1 MSGRR
6 WLDLWEET
14 MAAAFA
20 VTRHD
25 VNGVATLTV
34 VGELD
39 DASGDI
45 LTMMTLDAVTS
56 DITGLIVDLSRV
68 TWLDAAGVH
77 ALLLGHEAAGR
88 ANCTYQLATPA
99 VWSSTSWRPKTGR
112 AGCWSTHTSNR
123 ELAEPP

>member
-1 MSGRR
+1 
-6 WLDLWEET
+6 

-25 VNGVATLTV
+25 AVHGVATLTV

-45 LTMMTLDAVTS
+45 LTRMTLDAVTS
-56 DITGLIVDLSRV
+56 DVTDLIVDLARV
-68 TWLDAAGVH
+68 TWLDAAGIH

-88 ANCTYQLATPA
+88 ANCGYRLAN
-99 VWSSTSWRPKTGR
+99 SSGLVEYVLETDVGARRLQVSAKG
-112 AGCWSTHTSNR
+112 
-123 ELAEPP
+123 